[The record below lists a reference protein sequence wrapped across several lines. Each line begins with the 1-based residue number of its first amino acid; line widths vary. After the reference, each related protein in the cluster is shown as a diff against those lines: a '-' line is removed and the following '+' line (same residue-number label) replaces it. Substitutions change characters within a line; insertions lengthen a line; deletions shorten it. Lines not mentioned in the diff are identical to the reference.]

1 MFFRVTFSDDTN
13 EYYKEVPRDTQ
24 VSLTIEAKSFK
35 EAELKASQH
44 LTVLLFWPS
53 NFEIVSINR
62 IDTTEVETVRT
73 ELFNSFAPTEKVIE
87 PFEEVHDG
95 WRSSG
100 FQNGCRCEDCMYGTE
115 EVSVETTGTWNQSSG
130 MFTPEEYQAAGMNSK
145 TVEPKKV
152 SKEPV
157 KKVPE
162 LWILQTGI
170 QILDPDGW
178 DRKDTESWY
187 TPITRDEFI
196 RRAMMST
203 CYEWPKPLYDEPGGE
218 I

>member
-1 MFFRVTFSDDTN
+1 MLFRVTFSDDTN

-44 LTVLLFWPS
+44 LTVLLFWPA

-62 IDTTEVETVRT
+62 IDTTEVETVHLHNWKVFNGFQVCAESCGKRIPYGVT
-73 ELFNSFAPTEKVIE
+73 E
-87 PFEEVHDG
+87 EEWNDDL
-95 WRSSG
+95 SG
-100 FQNGCRCEDCMYGTE
+100 FTHED
-115 EVSVETTGTWNQSSG
+115 VSVETTGTWNQYSG

-178 DRKDTESWY
+178 DRKDPESWY